1 MVDSRTSAFTTAS
14 TLSPTLIPE
23 APGVPHF
30 SRALRAKSGL
40 HTPPIRPHSLY
51 RRITSSNVGY
61 ESIVIVR
68 IKPSPVANLPA
79 RLGIKRR
86 VIKDDLTG
94 FSSLKFL
101 RPLPVMNDGQHF
113 AAVRASL
120 PITFKYRFRKLL
132 VRRIRSLFRRA
143 FPGSARKSL
152 LLLHCTIEANAVK
165 SDPLISR
172 RILHEVERHAKCVV
186 KFECILS
193 RKLLRRTLEEC
204 FQSFQSHFH
213 RVCEPCLL

>member
-1 MVDSRTSAFTTAS
+1 MQQMRSRVIAHGRLPN
-14 TLSPTLIPE
+14 LSIHHRINLIPNPDPRSTRGTPFL
-23 APGVPHF
+23 A
-30 SRALRAKSGL
+30 RILREKWGL
-40 HTPPIRPHSLY
+40 HHHLMRPHSLY

-61 ESIVIVR
+61 DSIVIVR

-152 LLLHCTIEANAVK
+152 LLL
-165 SDPLISR
+165 
-172 RILHEVERHAKCVV
+172 
-186 KFECILS
+186 
-193 RKLLRRTLEEC
+193 
-204 FQSFQSHFH
+204 
-213 RVCEPCLL
+213 